1 MGASHA
7 DPREAQFGADRVC
20 RRKRRRMALKTRF
33 SAATQQHRACNINL
47 LRRTPRVCGR
57 IAYSGVEG
65 ADLSRLPLRSRTR
78 VRVREGGLL
87 ALTSLSQNWLT
98 TGTFGRSDAWRAW
111 IGPPQG
117 ASAGRVCR
125 PLPNPVRD
133 RRNLLQSPTTAV
145 QPPRPSRPVCW
156 RVATVGRCVSD
167 LRPGLLHTLEDGVA
181 NAEAPSSSE
190 GPTRRIFSFTRRS
203 FASARI
209 GMVSSSALAPQ
220 TDASSE

>member
-1 MGASHA
+1 
-7 DPREAQFGADRVC
+7 
-20 RRKRRRMALKTRF
+20 MALKTRF
-33 SAATQQHRACNINL
+33 SAAMQQRRACNINL

-57 IAYSGVEG
+57 IAYCGCRG
-65 ADLSRLPLRSRTR
+65 GRPLAASAQEPYR

-98 TGTFGRSDAWRAW
+98 TGTYGRLDAWRAW

-133 RRNLLQSPTTAV
+133 RCNLLQSPTTAV
-145 QPPRPSRPVCW
+145 QPPRPSRPVRW
-156 RVATVGRCVSD
+156 RVASVGRCVSD
-167 LRPGLLHTLEDGVA
+167 PRPGLRHTLEDGVA

-209 GMVSSSALAPQ
+209 GGSALAPQ